1 MITIIL
7 YVNKS
12 ENNQIG
18 KTLTSYASIEGKLL
32 ESTSILNPTI
42 TIQYNGFPNCN
53 YAYIPEFN
61 RYYFITDIVNIR
73 DNIWSI
79 VMKVDVLE
87 SYKTQIKQ
95 QNAIIER
102 QETNY
107 NLYLQDT
114 ELPIESDSDVITRK
128 FNNGVSFDNFNYI
141 IMLNKGVSNKV

>member
-1 MITIIL
+1 MELKL

-18 KTLTSYASIEGKLL
+18 KTLTNYTPINGKLL

-42 TIQYNGFPNCN
+42 TIQHNGFPNCN
-53 YAYIPEFN
+53 YAYILEFK

-102 QETNY
+102 QEINY

-114 ELPIESDSDVITRK
+114 ELPLESDSDVVTRK

-141 IMLNKGVSNKV
+141 IMLNKGVANQT